1 MIKKITILTLSFLTF
16 ACAPGLGSD
25 LRVDRIK
32 EKSVE
37 QLSAFRGSDIQV
49 HVGSIVD
56 ARSDQSVGKIDGRT
70 LNPSGNVSVS
80 VKRAIERHL
89 TESGVR
95 VSQFNAPTLKGEIR
109 AWQVNVQPGF
119 PSTKLESNATLELT
133 VYDQNEGRVYGGI
146 YSGNALNTKP
156 FFSEAEIEDH
166 LGEAMGL
173 AIREAL
179 GDEQMILAIRGY

>member
-1 MIKKITILTLSFLTF
+1 MIKTTILTIVTLFAV

-32 EKSVE
+32 EKPVGG
-37 QLSAFRGSDIQV
+37 LSAHSGSDLRV

-56 ARSDQSVGKIDGRT
+56 GRASSAIGEIDGRN
-70 LNPSGNVSVS
+70 LKAAGNISIS

-89 TESGVR
+89 AESGVR
-95 VSQFNAPTLKGEIR
+95 VSEFNAPVLKGEVR
-109 AWQVNVQPGF
+109 VWHVSVKPGF
-119 PSTKLESNATLELT
+119 PSTKLNSNATLELS
-133 VYDQNEGRVYGGI
+133 VFNQNDERIYGGL
-146 YSGNALNTKP
+146 YSGSAVNTKP

-179 GDEQMILAIRGY
+179 GDENFIASLLP